1 MDKQWVKELHSQFPV
16 AEKLAFF
23 DIAYENCG
31 NDFVRQALNT
41 YMDHK
46 ADIRP
51 GLVKA
56 GGVARGRPSASSLT
70 PGRSCGSS

>member
-31 NDFVRQALNT
+31 NDFVRQAQ
-41 YMDHK
+41 
-46 ADIRP
+46 I
-51 GLVKA
+51 
-56 GGVARGRPSASSLT
+56 GRASC
-70 PGRSCGSS
+70 RERV